1 MASVC
6 SASDSIK
13 SIIQE
18 CALLLGY
25 SSVKPE
31 QEEAMKAF
39 VKQQRDVFIAVP
51 TGFGKSLRYSLLPL
65 VFDRIRE
72 DGKSSIV
79 IVVSPSLA
87 LITDQ
92 VNAMSKRGLL
102 AFVCMFTLL
111 RWRVVICLASVNDL
125 FKLFN

>member
-6 SASDSIK
+6 STSDSIK

-51 TGFGKSLRYSLLPL
+51 TGFGKSLCYSLLPL

-102 AFVCMFTLL
+102 ASET
-111 RWRVVICLASVNDL
+111 RSISPQPTQ
-125 FKLFN
+125 